1 MIIISVDKSKFVIEV
16 RLFFTNLYEEKVV
29 INLIRSWVFGIIP
42 VRCLHFFTTV
52 FPYFG
57 VFFYFR
63 KVLFGLSLFL
73 PFYLPTILWVLPLT
87 IIFTGVDHRWL
98 SFNLIS
104 SSFVTGAVPFG
115 YTHVGA
121 LISIELKQFIY
132 HWELIWVNEYFE
144 WVIWFSVNI
153 CLFGLRKWSLCVL
166 MDPN

>member
-1 MIIISVDKSKFVIEV
+1 MIEV
-16 RLFFTNLYEEKVV
+16 RLFFINLYEEKVV
-29 INLIRSWVFGIIP
+29 INLIRSWVFGIII

-52 FPYFG
+52 FPYFE

-63 KVLFGLSLFL
+63 KVIFGLLLFL

-98 SFNLIS
+98 SFSLIS
-104 SSFVTGAVPFG
+104 SSFVIGAVPFG
-115 YTHVGA
+115 YKHVEA
-121 LISIELKQFIY
+121 LLFIELRQFIY

-153 CLFGLRKWSLCVL
+153 YWSGLRKWSLYVL